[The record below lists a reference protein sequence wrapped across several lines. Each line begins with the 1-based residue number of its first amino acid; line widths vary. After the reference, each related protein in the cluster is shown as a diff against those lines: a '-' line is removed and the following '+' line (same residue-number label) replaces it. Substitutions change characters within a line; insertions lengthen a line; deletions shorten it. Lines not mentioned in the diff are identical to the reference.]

1 MEHEEQA
8 ARVRQLLAELT
19 DWHPAIEHILSCAD
33 CRNKVLLQLASR
45 QVPDVLGPAPDPGPF
60 WLQLEVQMPGLLAAL
75 DQNAAEARELEARL
89 MAHPFEEREALCSQE
104 EFRSLPL
111 ATRLLFESETVKDPE
126 GAAAL
131 ARLGYA
137 VACQDYPE
145 QQALAVD
152 ALRARAC
159 VLLADALR
167 RMGDLPQA
175 AVELRRAGGHL
186 NGPPESSIRAF
197 FCEALA
203 LLRVD
208 QGRNEEAVGLLW
220 HAVTLYGRCGDVHE
234 QAVAFARLGRL
245 WLEEGKVERAKYIL
259 TRACAGMDFD
269 ATPALAARSRTAL
282 AFCYAAT
289 GGLDMA
295 RRLVE
300 NTQRLVERLTDA
312 DDVADV
318 VQLQVRIDKLSQKAR
333 NTR

>member
-33 CRNKVLLQLASR
+33 CRNKVLLQLAAR
-45 QVPDVLGPAPDPGPF
+45 QVPDALGPAPDPGPF

-89 MAHPFEEREALCSQE
+89 MAYPFEEREALCAGE

-111 ATRLLFESETVKDPE
+111 ATRLLFESETLKDPE

-131 ARLGYA
+131 ARLGYV

-159 VLLADALR
+159 VLHADALR
-167 RMGDLPQA
+167 RMGDVTRA
-175 AVELRRAGGHL
+175 AVELRRAGAHL
-186 NGPPESSIRAF
+186 NGPEVSSIRAF

-208 QGRNEEAVGLLW
+208 QGRNEEASGLLW
-220 HAVTLYGRCGDVHE
+220 HAATLYGQCGDVHE

-295 RRLVE
+295 RKLVE
-300 NTQRLVERLTDA
+300 HTRRLVERLRDP
-312 DDVADV
+312 DDIEDVA
-318 VQLQVRIDKLSQKAR
+318 QLQTRLDSLLRRAR
-333 NTR
+333 RNG